1 MPFENA
7 QTKQKNVK
15 NKALDSRVEVPDIS
29 KGKLKP
35 SSKPHSSDCESRKL
49 LNIDT
54 QSTRIENGNP
64 IEMQPMLN
72 RKSESHHTTTISNAN
87 SDKNASKNTETNC
100 STPNSTPLMPESV
113 ASEKPPSVLL
123 KGISPSPKSPSN
135 HSIHSIPPKDISAEI
150 AFTPTSETKLKNTKT
165 WSSNDENK
173 ISKHCEGN
181 TAQKSTVLWI

>member
-1 MPFENA
+1 MENA

-15 NKALDSRVEVPDIS
+15 NKGLDSRVEVPDVS

-35 SSKPHSSDCESRKL
+35 SSKPNSSDCESRKF

-54 QSTRIENGNP
+54 QSTKIENGTP
-64 IEMQPMLN
+64 IEMQPMLS
-72 RKSESHHTTTISNAN
+72 RKFDSHHTTTILNAN
-87 SDKNASKNTETNC
+87 SDKSASKNTEINYSAPTG
-100 STPNSTPLMPESV
+100 TPLIQESV
-113 ASEKPPSVLL
+113 ESDKPSGVLL
-123 KGISPSPKSPSN
+123 KDISPSPKSPSN

-150 AFTPTSETKLKNTKT
+150 AFTPTSETKLRNTKT